1 MRCLF
6 KAALLA
12 ASSLL
17 ITPAFADT
25 DEEIVVTATRAP
37 TPVRNLPADV
47 TIIDIEDARSRGE
60 ATLAQA
66 LSETPGLTVSP
77 SGGIGQQTSLF
88 LGGAN
93 SNHTLVLFDGL
104 RVNDPSTPG
113 SSFDAGQ
120 DTLAGLARIEI
131 VEGPMSAMF
140 GSDAIGG
147 VVNLIPRHGG
157 EGALNARL
165 DIGGGS
171 FGTLSGAVGVDGTVG
186 ALRYAVSAEG
196 YATNGF
202 DLVPERMSTHT
213 GEEDG
218 SEMTTLT
225 GVFDLALSPA
235 FALDLLVRHREAQAD
250 FDPFLD
256 FFPLPL
262 QRSED
267 GNLEISQ
274 NDLSLARLGATWTIN
289 NATALRATFGAM
301 RQEREQ
307 SDDGLVTDT
316 FEGERRF
323 GDLTLSWRPDTRG
336 AFEAVSIV
344 AGVSAER
351 EEIDVGQGFGF
362 PPPFFFTTADQD
374 NRGAFVSA
382 QGSLDRLTL
391 TGAVRADEYEGFGVE
406 PTWRIGA
413 SYDVF
418 EALRLYAAYGTSFRA
433 PTLYERFVSF
443 GDPDLDAEE
452 ARTWEV
458 GADAGW
464 TAFGRDDGLT
474 LAISYR
480 ASKIDNLID
489 FNGFFTYD
497 NVDHAELKATEVRL
511 NARPFEW
518 LTARL
523 AYVHTQTEDTRTGLA
538 LLRRP
543 QHAWSASL
551 RAALGPFS
559 GEASY
564 RSVGERRDE
573 LYGDDGFGLGQGD
586 APSYELIR
594 VSGAY
599 EFRPGIQAYVAVE
612 NALDETYEPVNAFA
626 GAPRSVLVG
635 LRLRSDSV
643 DGAE

>member
-1 MRCLF
+1 
-6 KAALLA
+6 
-12 ASSLL
+12 
-17 ITPAFADT
+17 
-25 DEEIVVTATRAP
+25 
-37 TPVRNLPADV
+37 
-47 TIIDIEDARSRGE
+47 
-60 ATLAQA
+60 
-66 LSETPGLTVSP
+66 
-77 SGGIGQQTSLF
+77 
-88 LGGAN
+88 
-93 SNHTLVLFDGL
+93 
-104 RVNDPSTPG
+104 
-113 SSFDAGQ
+113 
-120 DTLAGLARIEI
+120 
-131 VEGPMSAMF
+131 
-140 GSDAIGG
+140 
-147 VVNLIPRHGG
+147 
-157 EGALNARL
+157 
-165 DIGGGS
+165 
-171 FGTLSGAVGVDGTVG
+171 
-186 ALRYAVSAEG
+186 
-196 YATNGF
+196 
-202 DLVPERMSTHT
+202 
-213 GEEDG
+213 
-218 SEMTTLT
+218 
-225 GVFDLALSPA
+225 
-235 FALDLLVRHREAQAD
+235 
-250 FDPFLD
+250 
-256 FFPLPL
+256 
-262 QRSED
+262 
-267 GNLEISQ
+267 
-274 NDLSLARLGATWTIN
+274 
-289 NATALRATFGAM
+289 
-301 RQEREQ
+301 
-307 SDDGLVTDT
+307 
-316 FEGERRF
+316 
-323 GDLTLSWRPDTRG
+323 
-336 AFEAVSIV
+336 VSIV

-382 QGSLDRLTL
+382 QGRLDRLTL

-413 SYDVF
+413 SYEAF
-418 EALRLYAAYGTSFRA
+418 EALHLYAAYGTSFRA

-464 TAFGRDDGLT
+464 AVFGRDDGLT

-480 ASKIDNLID
+480 ASEIDNLID

-551 RAALGPFS
+551 RAAHGPFS